1 MTVVDIEFSPANTDW
16 ATLREATLAAEQR
29 GYGAVFVFDHLAGV
43 PLGGTT
49 MLECF
54 TLLGALAEVTSRVE
68 LGTMVANVWN
78 RQVGTLVS
86 AAASVAIMS
95 GRQFHLGLGAGT
107 SPGSTWAA
115 EQHAVDA
122 HLDVSLDARHARVEA
137 VLDLAARQW
146 SAERDGQFATF
157 PSPTPPPT
165 RIVGVNSERLSRI
178 AGQLADGINV
188 PWHHPHRDRFIAAAN
203 DAAGERPFLRTA
215 YSTYHRDLLD
225 PGHPDRVEMTERR
238 IDRLVLAVFD
248 PLNVWLSD
256 AVPVWAPPDSTC

>member
-1 MTVVDIEFSPANTDW
+1 MTVVDIQFSPANTDW
-16 ATLREATLAAEQR
+16 AALREATLVAEQR

-95 GRQFHLGLGAGT
+95 GRQFHLGIGAGT
-107 SPGSTWAA
+107 SPVSTWAA

-122 HLDVSLDARHARVEA
+122 HVDASLVERHARVEA
-137 VLDLAARQW
+137 VLDLTARQW
-146 SAERDGQFATF
+146 SADRDRQFATF
-157 PSPTPPPT
+157 PNPTPPPT
-165 RIVGVNSERLSRI
+165 LIVGVNSERLSRI
-178 AGQLADGINV
+178 AGKQADGINV
-188 PWHHPHRDRFIAAAN
+188 PWHHPHRDQFIAAAN
-203 DAAGERPFLRTA
+203 ELAGERPFLRTA
-215 YSTYHRDLLD
+215 YATYHRDLLD
-225 PGHPDRVEMTERR
+225 PSHPDRVDMTQRR
-238 IDRLVLAVFD
+238 IDRLILAVFD
-248 PLNVWLSD
+248 PLDVWLSD
-256 AVPVWAPPDSTC
+256 EISV